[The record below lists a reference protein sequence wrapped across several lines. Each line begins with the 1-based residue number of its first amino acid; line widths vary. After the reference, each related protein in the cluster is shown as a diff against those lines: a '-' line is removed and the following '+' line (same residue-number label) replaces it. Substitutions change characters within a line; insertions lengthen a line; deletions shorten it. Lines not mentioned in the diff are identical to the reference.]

1 MHVYP
6 VYKLRFPGEL
16 LKNTHAQLIIC
27 KYCSDS
33 NVRLGLRTLTWLNYN
48 ISKVSLRTTSG
59 GGQVISGRI
68 LRLWVLIDLI
78 AMVPNRGQLYP
89 LLTPFCCPRKG
100 IFGSVWRDFWLSQL
114 GQESC

>member
-16 LKNTHAQLIIC
+16 LKNTHAPLIIC

-33 NVRLGLRTLTWLNYN
+33 NVQLGLRTLTWLNYN
-48 ISKVSLRTTSG
+48 ISKISLRTTSG
-59 GGQVISGRI
+59 GAQVISGRI
-68 LRLWVLIDLI
+68 
-78 AMVPNRGQLYP
+78 PNRGQLYP
-89 LLTPFCCPRKG
+89 LFTPFCCSRKG

-114 GQESC
+114 GQNSC